1 MRLLRSEA
9 GLRLFSR
16 PAKKWQRDFNVLI
29 TRAKVSGLGKPIGWQ
44 EIEFNDQDIAI
55 LKKAGKWWEYFLSHE
70 SPNWRTR
77 RMTEIILDLII
88 RSIIN
93 NTSLFIY
100 AIFCPG
106 YKKGKRAFGFKTH
119 IGTTTLRGIKA
130 LSKLTSQTS
139 KLLNVPLEPPEAW
152 YSDLLLENYE
162 KVVKFGELKNLEKNF
177 NSFKKETSNIDKSI
191 KVKKLSEVSSMEKL
205 IKPEGLQKGPVRLPK
220 KILERVYTRNLLFYR
235 DVLGWSE
242 KDTKKRTDVLAR
254 CYPVMGEEIRRLY
267 PNSLMVFTE
276 NAYERGA
283 MYSGMEIDKNPVP
296 IFYPRKNED

>member
-1 MRLLRSEA
+1 MHLLRSEA
-9 GLRLFSR
+9 AFKLFGK
-16 PAKKWQRDFNVLI
+16 PAQKWQRDFNVLI
-29 TRAKVSGLGKPIGWQ
+29 TRAKVNGLGKPINWQ
-44 EIEFNDQDIAI
+44 EIEFGDQDIAI
-55 LKKAGKWWEYFLSHE
+55 LKKAGRWWGYFLSHE
-70 SPNWRTR
+70 SPHWRTS

-88 RSIIN
+88 RLIIN
-93 NTSLFIY
+93 NKPLFIY

-106 YKKGKRAFGFKTH
+106 YKKGRGAFGFKTYVG
-119 IGTTTLRGIKA
+119 GTTIRGIKA
-130 LSKLTSQTS
+130 LSKLTNQTK
-139 KLLNVPLEPPEAW
+139 KLNIPHHLPEAW

-191 KVKKLSEVSSMEKL
+191 KVKKLSEVGSMEKL
-205 IKPEGLQKGPVRLPK
+205 IKPEGLQKGPARLPK

-283 MYSGMEIDKNPVP
+283 MYSSMEIDKNPVP